1 LTETTT
7 VSNRHAGRDKLA
19 AHLAMLAFSAMIA
32 GAFTTGALAVPYI
45 APVPLNALR
54 FLMATIVMGVVAFGL
69 VRESPKLPPAP
80 WRMLVL
86 GALNAVYFVSMFIAL
101 TMTAPV
107 ATSAVFTLIPLMT
120 AGLGFFL
127 LGQRVGALVLISL
140 VLAGLGSIWVIFRGE
155 VSAIAAFDIGQGEL
169 VYLVG
174 CFCYALYAPLV
185 RRFNRGESALVSS
198 FWTLAAATVCIAL
211 FGLREIFATDWLA
224 LPAVVW
230 WVLAY
235 LAIFPTA
242 VSFFC
247 LQYASLR
254 LPASKVL
261 AYGYLTPVFVI
272 FYEGLLGHGWAS
284 LSVAAGALVIVAG
297 LVVLALTPDK
307 R

>member
-1 LTETTT
+1 MTDAVA
-7 VSNRHAGRDKLA
+7 VSNRFAGRDRLL
-19 AHLAMLAFSAMIA
+19 AHLAMLAFAAMIA
-32 GAFTTGALAVPYI
+32 GSFTAGALAVPHI

-54 FLMATIVMGVVAFGL
+54 FLLATLVMGVLAFGIA
-69 VRESPKLPPAP
+69 REEPKVPPAP

-101 TMTAPV
+101 TMTEPV
-107 ATSAVFTLIPLMT
+107 ATSAVFTLIPLMA

-127 LGQRVGALVLISL
+127 LRQRVGATVLLSL
-140 VLAGLGSIWVIFRGE
+140 VFAALGSIWVIFRGDLGT
-155 VSAIAAFDIGQGEL
+155 IAAFDVGQGEL
-169 VYLVG
+169 IYLVG

-198 FWTLAAATVCIAL
+198 FWTLAAATICIAL
-211 FGLREIFATDWLA
+211 FGIRDIFATDWLH

-242 VSFFC
+242 ISFFC
-247 LQYASLR
+247 LQYASMR

-272 FYEGLLGHGWAS
+272 VYEGFLGHGWAS
-284 LSVAAGALVIVAG
+284 LSVAAGALVIVLG
-297 LVVLALTPDK
+297 LLVLALTPD
-307 R
+307 RR